1 MVGLFFHY
9 DPLMVEIEVDRGA
22 QVGVAGQAEKL
33 LHPLLFLRHIEQV
46 ADALFFG
53 AAGAADAVG
62 VMFVVAGDVVVDD
75 GVHVRDV
82 DAAGRHVGGHEDGQ
96 FAVPEVLHDLV
107 ALFLG
112 EVAVEAVHREAEAGQ
127 LVGQRGRIELGIT
140 EDHDPLVTLADD
152 DLGQVGELVAAG
164 GLQHVLG
171 DLGLALLLGLDG
183 DLLGVVLVQPAD
195 VHDLAADGGREHGQ
209 VFAGLHQLDDV
220 ADILIE
226 AHVQHLV
233 GFVQHDLGDVGEVDA
248 VVFVMVHQAAGGG
261 DHDLAPLCKASGLLF
276 HVGATVNAGDCNARH
291 KGREGG
297 QLVGDLLGQ
306 AFMGLSLGSVLLLAA
321 LGLAITY
328 GLLGVI
334 NMAHGEMLMIGAYS
348 CWLVQ
353 QALAQLAPQWLA
365 FYPLVALPVAFL
377 VTAGIGMA
385 LERTIIRHLYG
396 RPLETLLATW
406 GISLMLIQLV
416 RMLFGAQ
423 NVEVANP
430 AWLSGGVQVL
440 PNLILP
446 WNRLAVLAFV
456 LLVLCFTWLILNRTR
471 LGMNVRAVTQNRA
484 MAACCGVPTGRVDM
498 LAFGLGSGIAG
509 LGGVAL
515 SQLGNVGPELGQG
528 YIIDSFLVVVLGGVG
543 QLAGSV
549 AAAFGLGIFNKILE
563 PQMGAVLGKILILV
577 MIILFI
583 QKRPQ
588 GLFALKG
595 RVID

>member
-1 MVGLFFHY
+1 MNALR
-9 DPLMVEIEVDRGA
+9 LMNV
-22 QVGVAGQAEKL
+22 
-33 LHPLLFLRHIEQV
+33 
-46 ADALFFG
+46 
-53 AAGAADAVG
+53 
-62 VMFVVAGDVVVDD
+62 
-75 GVHVRDV
+75 
-82 DAAGRHVGGHEDGQ
+82 
-96 FAVPEVLHDLV
+96 
-107 ALFLG
+107 
-112 EVAVEAVHREAEAGQ
+112 
-127 LVGQRGRIELGIT
+127 
-140 EDHDPLVTLADD
+140 
-152 DLGQVGELVAAG
+152 
-164 GLQHVLG
+164 
-171 DLGLALLLGLDG
+171 LALLLILLPWRAQAAEADDFVAASRSQQAQLLTQWAAAPQADRLPLLRALTTESLVMDDGKHAFRTRQGGLQPLGAVAAPQGETRPVRLTNRLRNLAAGALASHLILSDNVTERASAARTLQREATPAMAALLQQRLQAETDDNVRG
-183 DLLGVVLVQPAD
+183 LLEVALARLQLTQPEASARLAAVTLLGHSAD
-195 VHDLAADGGREHGQ
+195 PETQALLIPFTDAQHEPDAAVRE
-209 VFAGLHQLDDV
+209 AASDSPIK
-220 ADILIE
+220 AWPSRSPSSRRCLI
-226 AHVQHLV
+226 
-233 GFVQHDLGDVGEVDA
+233 F
-248 VVFVMVHQAAGGG
+248 
-261 DHDLAPLCKASGLLF
+261 C
-276 HVGATVNAGDCNARH
+276 R
-291 KGREGG
+291 
-297 QLVGDLLGQ
+297 
-306 AFMGLSLGSVLLLAA
+306 LSLGSVLLLAA

>member
-1 MVGLFFHY
+1 MSTWRIVGYYLALLVMIA
-9 DPLMVEIEVDRGA
+9 PWQA
-22 QVGVAGQAEKL
+22 Q
-33 LHPLLFLRHIEQV
+33 
-46 ADALFFG
+46 
-53 AAGAADAVG
+53 AADADD
-62 VMFVVAGDVVVDD
+62 FVAANRTQQARLLEQWAAAPDAQRLPLLRALKAETLVADESGHAFSQQQALGATPTPQGAIKPVRLTNRLRNLVAGALATHLLVSDSVTERAAAARTLQREATAEMAGLLQQRLAVETDEGVKAQLEIALARLQLASPDSASRLAAVERLGHSVDPD
-75 GVHVRDV
+75 TQALLIPYTDLQHEPDARVRD
-82 DAAGRHVGGHEDGQ
+82 AAVNSLSQ
-96 FAVPEVLHDLV
+96 IK
-107 ALFLG
+107 
-112 EVAVEAVHREAEAGQ
+112 
-127 LVGQRGRIELGIT
+127 QR
-140 EDHDPLVTLADD
+140 
-152 DLGQVGELVAAG
+152 
-164 GLQHVLG
+164 
-171 DLGLALLLGLDG
+171 LLLG
-183 DLLGVVLVQPAD
+183 
-195 VHDLAADGGREHGQ
+195 
-209 VFAGLHQLDDV
+209 
-220 ADILIE
+220 DI
-226 AHVQHLV
+226 
-233 GFVQHDLGDVGEVDA
+233 
-248 VVFVMVHQAAGGG
+248 
-261 DHDLAPLCKASGLLF
+261 
-276 HVGATVNAGDCNARH
+276 
-291 KGREGG
+291 
-297 QLVGDLLGQ
+297 LGQ

-365 FYPLVALPVAFL
+365 FYPLIALPVAFL
-377 VTAGIGMA
+377 ITGGIGMA

-423 NVEVANP
+423 NLEVANP
-430 AWLSGGVQVL
+430 VWLSGGLQVL

-446 WNRLAVLAFV
+446 WNRLAVLGFV
-456 LLVLCFTWLILNRTR
+456 LLVLFFTWLILNKTR

-549 AAAFGLGIFNKILE
+549 VAAFGLGIFNKILE
-563 PQMGAVLGKILILV
+563 PQLGAVLGKILILV
-577 MIILFI
+577 LIILFI